1 MKIQRTKNAGRNIV
15 FGTVLKVYNIV
26 IPFLMRTLMIYQ
38 MGMEYAGLNNLFSS
52 LFQVLNLA
60 ELGIG
65 AALTFSMYEPI
76 AKDESEKIS
85 ALLNLYRKCFQIIG
99 GIIFA
104 LGLLCMPFLKY
115 LVNGNVPDNL
125 NLQHLY
131 FLYLLNTVLSYWL
144 FSYKKSLIYAFQR
157 NDINSKISLVTYSIQ
172 YFL

>member
-1 MKIQRTKNAGRNIV
+1 MNKAAVKSRFNQILVRTALLGRMKLTILFCHPKNDFILILRRSTYLVKIQRTKNAGRNIV

-104 LGLLCMPFLKY
+104 LGLLCMPF
-115 LVNGNVPDNL
+115 
-125 NLQHLY
+125 H
-131 FLYLLNTVLSYWL
+131 
-144 FSYKKSLIYAFQR
+144 
-157 NDINSKISLVTYSIQ
+157 
-172 YFL
+172 